1 MYRYSIEVSRAFL
14 IGLIHLPLLALFL
27 RARPAV
33 TKFQHSAFCAPR
45 FQVPENFRK
54 FQSREKFVARRD
66 LAQPE
71 QRFLLQGQF
80 RYRLN
85 PKIIF

>member
-1 MYRYSIEVSRAFL
+1 MYRYSKEASRAFL
-14 IGLIHLPLLALFL
+14 IGLIPQTLLALFL

-45 FQVPENFRK
+45 FEVPENFRK
-54 FQSREKFVARRD
+54 VRSREKFVARRD
-66 LAQPE
+66 LARPE

-80 RYRLN
+80 RYRLTQ
-85 PKIIF
+85 K